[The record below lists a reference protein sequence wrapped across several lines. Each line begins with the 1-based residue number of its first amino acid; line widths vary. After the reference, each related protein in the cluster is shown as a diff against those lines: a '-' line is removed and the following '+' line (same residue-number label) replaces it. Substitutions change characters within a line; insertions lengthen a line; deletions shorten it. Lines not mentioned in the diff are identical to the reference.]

1 MMQRFKE
8 ECDVAV
14 KSKNQTWL
22 DRVIESAIEPDIP
35 ICDPH
40 HHLWDKASARL
51 QERYLIDEMIEDVG
65 GHNVVST
72 VFVECSVFFKLNGS
86 EDFRCVGE
94 TEAINGVA
102 AMCASGIYGKTEIAK
117 GIVGHV
123 DLRRGDVVADVLD
136 AHIAAGGGRFRGIR
150 HGAVWHE
157 SPEIRNHRSNP
168 TEGLLLQPDFQSGFK
183 HLAPRGLAFDAW
195 VLHTQIRDVIGLAR
209 KFPDTTIVLDHCGA
223 PIGVGPYRGKRTEV
237 MEAWKRD
244 TAELARCENV
254 VVKLGGLGLDYPGFD
269 WHAQPMPPTSE
280 ELKAVSAP
288 YMEHLIEK
296 FGPSR
301 CMFESNFPI
310 DKHNFSYTV
319 VWNAF
324 KLLTQGYAK
333 AERAALFH
341 DTACRVYRL

>member
-1 MMQRFKE
+1 M
-8 ECDVAV
+8 AI
-14 KSKNQTWL
+14 KSRNQAWL
-22 DRVIESAIEPDIP
+22 DLIVEPAIEPEMP

-40 HHLWDKASARL
+40 HHLWDKAGGRL
-51 QERYLIDEMIEDVG
+51 QERYLIDEMLEDIR

-72 VFVECSVFFKLNGS
+72 VFVECSAFFRATGP

-94 TEAINGVA
+94 TEAINGIA
-102 AMCASGIYGKTEIAK
+102 AMCSSGIYGKTEIAK

-123 DLRRGDVVADVLD
+123 DLRRGDAVAEVLD

-183 HLAPRGLAFDAW
+183 HLAPRNLVFDAW
-195 VLHTQIRDVIGLAR
+195 VLHTQIRDVIALAR
-209 KFPDTTIVLDHCGA
+209 VFPDTTIVLDHCGA
-223 PIGVGPYRGKRTEV
+223 PIGIGPYRGMRAEV
-237 MEAWKRD
+237 RDAWKSD
-244 TAELARCENV
+244 TMELARCENV

-269 WHAQPMPPTSE
+269 WYTRPKPPTSQ
-280 ELKAVSAP
+280 ELKSASAP

-310 DKHNFSYTV
+310 DKHNFSYTT

-324 KLLTQGYAK
+324 KLLTQSYST
-333 AERAALFH
+333 AERAQLFH

>member
-1 MMQRFKE
+1 M
-8 ECDVAV
+8 AI
-14 KSKNQTWL
+14 KSRNQPWL
-22 DRVIESAIEPDIP
+22 DLVVEPVIEPELP

-40 HHLWDKASARL
+40 HHLWDKAGGRL
-51 QERYLIDEMIEDVG
+51 QERYLIDEMLEDIG
-65 GHNVVST
+65 GHNVVAT
-72 VFVECSVFFKLNGS
+72 VFVECSAFFRTKGP

-94 TEAINGVA
+94 TEAINGIA
-102 AMCASGIYGKTEIAK
+102 AMCSSGIYGKTEIAK

-123 DLRRGDVVADVLD
+123 DLRRGDAVAEVLD

-183 HLAPRGLAFDAW
+183 HLAPRNLVFDAW
-195 VLHTQIRDVIGLAR
+195 VLHTQIRDVIALAR
-209 KFPDTTIVLDHCGA
+209 TFPDTTIVLDHCGA
-223 PIGVGPYRGKRTEV
+223 PVGIGPYRGMRAEV
-237 MEAWKRD
+237 LDAWKRD
-244 TAELARCENV
+244 TTELARCENV

-269 WHAQPMPPTSE
+269 WYAQPKPPTSE
-280 ELKAVSAP
+280 ELKSASAP

-296 FGPSR
+296 FGSSR

-310 DKHNFSYTV
+310 DKHNFSYTI

-324 KLLTQGYAK
+324 KLLTQSYST
-333 AERAALFH
+333 AERAQLFH
-341 DTACRVYRL
+341 DTACRVYRI